1 MPLHSTDYQHW
12 QGQRRGIWYRRAVIT
27 GNGLKGCFQSKWV
40 RRLSIVC
47 WSGALAQAALLFLV
61 GQLLVSD
68 SLIVRNLDKLNPQL
82 RNIVQGFTTW
92 LEMHPEVSVRSTE
105 NFLFYHFSR
114 FYLPLA
120 MFALALAIPH
130 LITRDIA
137 SNALTIYAS
146 KAVARFDY
154 LLGKFG
160 TVFGLLIITWLGP
173 VCFVWLLGNL
183 LAPHWHFFWHS
194 RFALGHALV
203 FVISSISI
211 LSLLALGVSAISG
224 REKVPVGLWIGWWLM
239 SRFVANHALEAQ
251 SASDGNSARLWLE
264 HLSVTFNLDQIS
276 AATFRLMN
284 DLKLAQENVPLFST
298 VVRDLKP
305 NMLASWQNPDLSG
318 ALIALGLMVIAAAI
332 IISRRVK
339 PE

>member
-1 MPLHSTDYQHW
+1 MSLHSTNYQHW
-12 QGQRRGIWYRRAVIT
+12 EGLRRGIGYRRLVIA
-27 GNGLKGCFQSKWV
+27 GNGLKGCFQGKWV
-40 RRLSIVC
+40 RRVTVLC
-47 WSGALAQAALLFLV
+47 WSGALMQAALLFLV

-68 SLIVRNLDKLNPQL
+68 SLIVRGLDNLNPQL
-82 RNIVQGFTTW
+82 RDVVKGFVAW

-146 KAVARFDY
+146 KALARRDY
-154 LLGKFG
+154 LLGKLG
-160 TVFGLLIITWLGP
+160 TLLGLLTVTWLGP
-173 VCFVWLLGNL
+173 VCFAWLLGNL

-194 RFALGHALV
+194 RLAFFHALV
-203 FVISSISI
+203 FVLSSMGV
-211 LSLLALGVSAISG
+211 LSALALGVSAISG
-224 REKVPVGLWIGWWLM
+224 REKVPVGLWIGLWLM
-239 SRFVANHALEAQ
+239 GRFVAN
-251 SASDGNSARLWLE
+251 SASALQNANADSGRLWLE

-276 AATFRLMN
+276 AATFHLMN
-284 DLKLAQENVPLFST
+284 DLKLAQENVPFFATFIHDIQSKLPAT
-298 VVRDLKP
+298 
-305 NMLASWQNPDLSG
+305 WQNPDLSG
-318 ALIALGLMVIAAAI
+318 ATVALGLMAIAAGI
-332 IISRRVK
+332 VVIRRVK

>member
-1 MPLHSTDYQHW
+1 MSLHNTSYQHW
-12 QGQRRGIWYRRAVIT
+12 DGLRRGIGYRRLVIAS
-27 GNGLKGCFQSKWV
+27 NGIKGCYQGKWV
-40 RRLSIVC
+40 RRVTILC
-47 WSGALAQAALLFLV
+47 WSGALVQAALLFLV

-68 SLIVRNLDKLNPQL
+68 SLIVRNLDNLNPQL
-82 RNIVQGFTTW
+82 RSVAQGFMSW

-146 KAVARFDY
+146 KALSRLDY
-154 LLGKFG
+154 LLGKLG
-160 TVFGLLIITWLGP
+160 TLLGLLTITWLGP
-173 VCFVWLLGNL
+173 VCFAWLLGNL

-194 RFALGHALV
+194 RWAFFHALV
-203 FVISSISI
+203 FVLSSMGV

-224 REKVPVGLWIGWWLM
+224 REKVPVGLWIGLWLM
-239 SRFVANHALEAQ
+239 GRFVAN
-251 SASDGNSARLWLE
+251 SASSLQIGRGDADRLWIE

-284 DLKLAQENVPLFST
+284 DLKLAQENVPLFGT
-298 VVRDLKP
+298 LVRDIKP
-305 NMLASWQNPDLSG
+305 NLLSTWQNPDLTG
-318 ALIALGLMVIAAAI
+318 AAFALGLMVIAAVI
-332 IISRRVK
+332 VVLRRVK